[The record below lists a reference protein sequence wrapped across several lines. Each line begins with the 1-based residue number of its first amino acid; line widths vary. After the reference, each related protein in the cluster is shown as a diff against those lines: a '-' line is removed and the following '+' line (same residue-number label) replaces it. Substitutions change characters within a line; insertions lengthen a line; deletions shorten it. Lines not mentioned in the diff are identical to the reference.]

1 VKAAAPSCGGVSARP
16 ESGSVTKPLDDG
28 GSLSKITCPIV
39 FLSPSNDFHGQIDD
53 LQTALGEIQTPEWRV
68 TCSAHA
74 NHQDLADFE
83 VATQLWFD
91 QHLKGSFRWPATPEA
106 SLDLKA
112 PGSVP
117 QLTVEPDASREILDL
132 DVYYTQQGRSAG
144 MKHGIEQTTSRF
156 WHLARATRN
165 GSRWTAA
172 LPLSTLENPL
182 WVFANVRYRL
192 DQPVTGAGYYYGKY
206 TTSSFNL
213 SSRMKV
219 VSPAALKEAGVR
231 PTVQPSLMIE
241 TFSPGWDKEWFT
253 YDATKWDR
261 ATHKVNDPRWAAP
274 EGARLTFF
282 VRSAQPNRLIV
293 AVDGWG
299 SETALAGGPEPQ
311 QVTLSLADF
320 HDAAGTAP
328 KTWKDIKTLKLCA
341 KETLKK
347 RVDGVEKKVVLGGE
361 WLGEAPEFKDLRWV
375 AAAPKP

>member
-1 VKAAAPSCGGVSARP
+1 
-16 ESGSVTKPLDDG
+16 
-28 GSLSKITCPIV
+28 
-39 FLSPSNDFHGQIDD
+39 
-53 LQTALGEIQTPEWRV
+53 
-68 TCSAHA
+68 
-74 NHQDLADFE
+74 

-144 MKHGIEQTTSRF
+144 VKHGIEQTTSRF